1 MQLKKTLDEFA
12 KIWKKTKCKFNV
24 DYDLIYKIKWKNYD
38 IFINP
43 SDSDLD
49 KRISGVDRIYMIHC
63 PLEWGDEL
71 LNDELN
77 NLILRGFEVGYIHYY
92 TEDNTFSI
100 GIRESWKLIK
110 NEEVK
115 KEWRKNGN

>member
-1 MQLKKTLDEFA
+1 MQLKKTLDEIA

-43 SDSDLD
+43 TDSDLD
-49 KRISGVDRIYMIHC
+49 ERIKDVDRIYMIHC

-77 NLILRGFEVGYIHYY
+77 NLKSRGFEIGYINYY
-92 TEDNTFSI
+92 TEDDTFSI
-100 GIRESWKLIK
+100 GILEKWKLEENEVVNK
-110 NEEVK
+110 NE
-115 KEWRKNGN
+115 